1 MTRSILL
8 LVLVSVVFTGFE
20 SAADAAGVID
30 ESGHESSHEVH
41 GSAHSESHE
50 HDGDDHD
57 EDHFCHC
64 GVHTAAL
71 LSFAIA
77 CTPENRSV
85 SSIRYIDRFSSLV
98 DPPLLRPPNS

>member
-1 MTRSILL
+1 MSRSILIS
-8 LVLVSVVFTGFE
+8 VFVSIVFAGFE
-20 SAADAAGVID
+20 SAADAAGPIID
-30 ESGHESSHEVH
+30 SGHESSHEVH
-41 GSAHSESHE
+41 GSIHSDSHE

-57 EDHFCHC
+57 EDHYCHC
-64 GVHTAAL
+64 SAHAAAL

-85 SSIRYIDRFSSLV
+85 SSCRYEDRFSSLV